1 MDVESLEAKLARFP
15 SAVAMLR
22 NGLSGPPPFPMRT
35 EYSNWRDEQQAWSTT
50 AVVFDQG
57 HHMTDVNFRG
67 RDVHRLLSHV
77 GINSF
82 ARFGKNMAKQFVACN
97 EDGYV
102 IDDAVLF
109 GLDDEEVSLVGPP
122 AVSRWLEYQAR
133 IGDYD
138 VEIRR
143 DEMSLINRT
152 GRRFFRFQ
160 LQGPNSLEIANL
172 AASGTLPEI
181 KTFRLGD
188 FTIAGKAVRALNHSM
203 TRKTGLEIW
212 GAIDDGPAVL
222 ERLIEVGD
230 DFGLRQAG
238 AMAYSTTALES
249 GWLGAVH
256 VPAIYS
262 GDSMRAYREWMRS
275 DTAEASAS
283 IGGSFVSES
292 IEDYYVTPWALGYG
306 RILKFDHDFIGR
318 PALEKLAE
326 QPHRQKVWLRW
337 NDEDVARVMSS
348 SLFDGPGERAKY
360 LAAPY
365 STYSTYPSDAVRIGD
380 ELVGI
385 STRSG
390 YTVNVG
396 AWSSLA
402 MVDERHAVDGTEV
415 TLVWGEPTGSTRKPT
430 VERHAQT
437 EVRAVLSTTP
447 LA

>member
-22 NGLSGPPPFPMRT
+22 NGPSGAHPFPMRP

-67 RDVHRLLSHV
+67 HDVRRLLSDV

-82 ARFGKNMAKQFVACN
+82 AHFGKNMAKQFVACN
-97 EDGYV
+97 EEGYV
-102 IDDAVLF
+102 IGDAILF
-109 GLDDEEVSLVGPP
+109 GLDDEEASLVGGPT
-122 AVSRWLEYQAR
+122 VSRWVEYQAR

-143 DEMSLINRT
+143 DEMSLVNRT
-152 GRRFFRFQ
+152 GRLFFRFQ
-160 LQGPNSLEIANL
+160 LQGPNSMELANR
-172 AASGTLPEI
+172 AADGNLPEI
-181 KTFRLGD
+181 RTFRIGE

-212 GAIDDGPAVL
+212 GAKQDEASVL
-222 ERLIEVGD
+222 ERLLAVGGEY
-230 DFGLRQAG
+230 GLLQAG
-238 AMAYSTTALES
+238 SLAYSTTALES

-262 GDSMRAYREWMRS
+262 GDSMRAYREWMPA
-275 DTAEASAS
+275 DVAEATAS
-283 IGGSFVSES
+283 IGGSFVSQS
-292 IEDYYVTPWALGYG
+292 IEDYYVTPWAMGFG

-318 PALEKLAE
+318 SALEKLAG

-337 NDEDVARVMSS
+337 HDEDVARVMAS
-348 SLFDGPGERAKY
+348 SLFDGEKERAKY
-360 LAAPY
+360 LGAPY
-365 STYSTYPSDAVRIGD
+365 AVYAGYPADEVRVGD

-385 STRSG
+385 STRTG

-415 TLVWGEPTGSTRKPT
+415 TVVWGEPGGGTAKPT